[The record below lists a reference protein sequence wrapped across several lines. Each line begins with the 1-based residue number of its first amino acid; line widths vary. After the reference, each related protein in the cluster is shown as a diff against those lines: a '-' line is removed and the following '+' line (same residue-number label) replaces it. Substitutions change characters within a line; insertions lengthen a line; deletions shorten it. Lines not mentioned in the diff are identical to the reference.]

1 MNYPLIS
8 QILGRVLAIEGAL
21 MVIPMIVSLIYHESI
36 LPFVYTILII
46 IAISAVLLR
55 FRPSSRDL
63 YALEGF
69 VVVALA
75 WIVMSAVGALPF
87 MFSGEI
93 TNFIDAFF
101 ETVSGFTTT
110 GATIVNDVEAMGR
123 GTMFWRCFTNW
134 IGGMGVLV
142 FLMFVLPLSQEHS
155 MHILRAEMPGPSIGK
170 LVPKV
175 QSTSKILYLMYTVMT
190 GIIVVLLMLGGMDL
204 YDALVHAFS
213 TAGTGGFSNYA
224 NSVAHFDSAYIDYVI
239 GIGLLFFGVNFNLY
253 FFLII
258 GKFKEVIKNEEL
270 RWYLLIVLVSSVV
283 IAFTIVNDYGTF
295 ANAFR
300 YAFFQVSSI
309 ITTAGHI
316 TADYDAWPMFAQ
328 CIIFLLMFTGASAGG
343 TNGGVKI
350 SRLLIAFKTLKNDVV
365 KQISPREI
373 NTVKVNGE
381 VVSKKTQNTTMVFI
395 VLYVFT
401 IILGTMIVAIDN
413 FDFTSTFT
421 AVLSCMGNIGPGSG
435 ICGPTGNFTAF
446 SDLSTLV
453 LAICMLIGRLEIFP
467 MLILFMPKSWKKKF

>member
-1 MNYPLIS
+1 M
-8 QILGRVLAIEGAL
+8 LGRVLAIEGGL
-21 MVIPMIVSLIYHESI
+21 MIIPLMVSLIYHESI
-36 LPFVYTILII
+36 LPFVYTIILI
-46 IAISAVLLR
+46 AVISAVLMR
-55 FRPSSRDL
+55 FRPASSEL
-63 YALEGF
+63 YAAEGF

-75 WIVMSAVGALPF
+75 WILMSALGALPF

-93 TNFIDAFF
+93 PKFVDAFF
-101 ETVSGFTTT
+101 ETVSCFTTT
-110 GATIVNDVEAMGR
+110 GSTILTDIEGMGK

-142 FLMFVLPLSQEHS
+142 FVMFVLPLNEEHS
-155 MHILRAEMPGPSIGK
+155 MHILRAEMPGPIIGK

-175 QSTSKILYLMYTVMT
+175 QSTSQILYMIYTAMT
-190 GIIVVLLMLGGMDL
+190 AVIVVLLMLGGMDL

-224 NSVAHFDSAYIDYVI
+224 NGVAHFDSAYIDYVI

-253 FFLII
+253 FLLLV
-258 GKFKEVIKNEEL
+258 GRYKEVYKNEEL
-270 RWYLLIVLVSSVV
+270 LWYIGIVLVSSVIIALV
-283 IAFTIVNDYGTF
+283 IMGDYGSF

-300 YAFFQVSSI
+300 FSFFQVSSI

-316 TADYDAWPMFAQ
+316 TADYDLWPMFAQ
-328 CIIFLLMFTGASAGG
+328 CILFLLMFTGASAGG

-350 SRLLIAFKTLKNDVV
+350 SRLLIAFKTLKNDVI
-365 KQISPREI
+365 KQIRPREI
-373 NTVKVNGE
+373 NTVRVNGE

-401 IILGTMIVAIDN
+401 IIAGTMIVALDN

-435 ICGPTGNFTAF
+435 ICGPSGSFAPF
-446 SDLSTLV
+446 SDLSTFV
-453 LAICMLIGRLEIFP
+453 LSICMLIGRLEIFP
-467 MLILFMPKSWKKKF
+467 LLILFMPMAWKRKF

>member
-21 MVIPMIVSLIYHESI
+21 MVIPLIVSLIYHESI

-55 FRPSSRDL
+55 FRPSSTDL

>member
-21 MVIPMIVSLIYHESI
+21 MVIPLIVSLIYHESI

>member
-21 MVIPMIVSLIYHESI
+21 MVIPLIVSLIYHESI

-75 WIVMSAVGALPF
+75 WIMMSAVGALPF

>member
-36 LPFVYTILII
+36 LPFVYTILV
-46 IAISAVLLR
+46 IAAVSAVLLR

-75 WIVMSAVGALPF
+75 WIMMSAVGALPF

-110 GATIVNDVEAMGR
+110 GATIVNDVEAMRR

-283 IAFTIVNDYGTF
+283 IAFTIVDDYGTF

-316 TADYDAWPMFAQ
+316 TADYDVWPMFAQ

-343 TNGGVKI
+343 TNGGIKI

-381 VVSKKTQNTTMVFI
+381 VVSKNAQNTTMVFI

>member
-36 LPFVYTILII
+36 LPFVYTILV
-46 IAISAVLLR
+46 IAAVSAVLLR

-253 FFLII
+253 FLLII
-258 GKFKEVIKNEEL
+258 GKIKEVIKNEEL
-270 RWYLLIVLVSSVV
+270 LWYLFIVLASSLV
-283 IAFTIVNDYGTF
+283 IAFAILKDYGTF
-295 ANAFR
+295 GNAFR

-316 TADYDAWPMFAQ
+316 TADYDVWPMFAQ

-343 TNGGVKI
+343 TNGGIKI

-467 MLILFMPKSWKKKF
+467 MLILFMPKSLKKKF

>member
-1 MNYPLIS
+1 
-8 QILGRVLAIEGAL
+8 
-21 MVIPMIVSLIYHESI
+21 
-36 LPFVYTILII
+36 
-46 IAISAVLLR
+46 
-55 FRPSSRDL
+55 
-63 YALEGF
+63 
-69 VVVALA
+69 
-75 WIVMSAVGALPF
+75 MSKGML
-87 MFSGEI
+87 
-93 TNFIDAFF
+93 
-101 ETVSGFTTT
+101 
-110 GATIVNDVEAMGR
+110 
-123 GTMFWRCFTNW
+123 FWRSFTHW

-142 FLMFVLPLSQEHS
+142 FILAVVPTVSDRS
-155 MHILRAEMPGPSIGK
+155 IHILRAEVPGPTVGK
-170 LVPKV
+170 LVPRMRD
-175 QSTSKILYLMYTVMT
+175 TAKILYLLY
-190 GIIVVLLMLGGMDL
+190 VVLTAVMVVFLLAGGMPLFDSL
-204 YDALVHAFS
+204 LHAFG
-213 TAGTGGFSNYA
+213 TAGTGGFGIKA
-224 NSVAHFDSAYIDYVI
+224 DSVGSYSPYLQWVI
-239 GIGLLFFGVNFNLY
+239 TVFLVIFGVNFNLY
-253 FFLII
+253 FLLII
-258 GKFKEVIKNEEL
+258 GKIKEVIKNEEL
-270 RWYLLIVLVSSVV
+270 LWYLFIVLASSLV
-283 IAFTIVNDYGTF
+283 IAFAILKDYGTF
-295 ANAFR
+295 GNAFR

-316 TADYDAWPMFAQ
+316 TADYDVWPMFAQ

-343 TNGGVKI
+343 TNGGIKI

-365 KQISPREI
+365 KQIRPREI

-467 MLILFMPKSWKKKF
+467 MLILFMPKSWKNKF

>member
-8 QILGRVLAIEGAL
+8 QMVGRVLAIEGGL
-21 MVIPMIVSLIYHESI
+21 MIIPLMVSLIYHESI
-36 LPFVYTILII
+36 LPFVYTIILI
-46 IAISAVLLR
+46 AVISAVLMR
-55 FRPSSRDL
+55 FRPASSEL
-63 YALEGF
+63 YAAEGF

-75 WIVMSAVGALPF
+75 WILMSALGALPF

-93 TNFIDAFF
+93 PKFVDAFF
-101 ETVSGFTTT
+101 EAVSGFTTT
-110 GATIVNDVEAMGR
+110 GSTILTDIEGMGK

-142 FLMFVLPLSQEHS
+142 FVMFVLPLNEEHS
-155 MHILRAEMPGPSIGK
+155 MHILRAEMPGPIIGK

-175 QSTSKILYLMYTVMT
+175 QSTSQILYMIYTVMT
-190 GIIVVLLMLGGMDL
+190 AVIVVLLMLGGMDL

-224 NSVAHFDSAYIDYVI
+224 NSVAHFDSAYIDYVM

-253 FFLII
+253 FLLLV
-258 GKFKEVIKNEEL
+258 GRYKEVYKNEEL
-270 RWYLLIVLVSSVV
+270 LWYIGIVLVSSVIIALV
-283 IAFTIVNDYGTF
+283 IMGDYGSF

-300 YAFFQVSSI
+300 FSFFQVSSI

-316 TADYDAWPMFAQ
+316 TADYDLWPMFAQ
-328 CIIFLLMFTGASAGG
+328 CILFLLMFTGASAGG
-343 TNGGVKI
+343 TNGGIKI
-350 SRLLIAFKTLKNDVV
+350 SRLLIAFKTLKNDVI
-365 KQISPREI
+365 KQIRPREV
-373 NTVKVNGE
+373 NTVRVNGE

-401 IILGTMIVAIDN
+401 IIAGTMIVALDN
-413 FDFTSTFT
+413 FNFTSTFT

-435 ICGPTGNFTAF
+435 ICGPSGSFAPF
-446 SDLSTLV
+446 SDLSTFV
-453 LAICMLIGRLEIFP
+453 LSICMLIGRLEIFP
-467 MLILFMPKSWKKKF
+467 MLILFMPMAWKRKF

>member
-21 MVIPMIVSLIYHESI
+21 MVIPIIVSLIYHESI

-55 FRPSSRDL
+55 FRPSSTDL

>member
-1 MNYPLIS
+1 MNNRLIL
-8 QILGRVLAIEGAL
+8 QILGRVIGIEAGL
-21 MVIPMIVSLIYHESI
+21 LLIPMVVALLYHESPV
-36 LPFVYTILII
+36 PFLLTILI
-46 IAISAVLLR
+46 AVLLAAAFLR
-55 FRPSSRDL
+55 FKPISREL

-69 VVVALA
+69 VVVSLS
-75 WIVMSAVGALPF
+75 WIVMSMIGALPF
-87 MFSGEI
+87 IFSGEI
-93 TNFIDAFF
+93 INPIDAFF

-110 GATIVNDVEAMGR
+110 GATILPDVEAMGK

-142 FLMFVLPLSQEHS
+142 FVMFVLPMNEEHS
-155 MHILRAEMPGPSIGK
+155 MHILRAEMPGPIIGK

-175 QSTSKILYLMYTVMT
+175 QNTAMILYLIYTAMT
-190 GIIVVLLMLGGMDL
+190 LVIVVLLLFGGMNL

-224 NSVAHFDSAYIDYVI
+224 SSVAHFDSAYIDYVI

-253 FFLII
+253 FLLLVGRIR
-258 GKFKEVIKNEEL
+258 EVIRNEEL
-270 RWYLLIVLVSSVV
+270 LWYIGIVLAASVIIAVSN
-283 IAFTIVNDYGTF
+283 IADYGGF
-295 ANAFR
+295 VRSFR

-316 TADYDAWPMFAQ
+316 TANYDVWPMVAQ
-328 CIIFLLMFTGASAGG
+328 VILFILMFTGASAGG

-365 KQISPREI
+365 RQIRPREV
-373 NTVKVNGE
+373 NVVKVNGE
-381 VVSKKTQNTTMVFI
+381 VVTKSTQHTTMVFL
-395 VLYVFT
+395 VLYVMIMIAAT
-401 IILGTMIVAIDN
+401 LIVAFDN

-435 ICGPTGNFTAF
+435 ICGPVGNFVPF
-446 SDLSTLV
+446 SDLSTFV
-453 LAICMLIGRLEIFP
+453 LTLCMLIGRLEIFP
-467 MLILFMPKSWKKKF
+467 MLVLFLPLAHKKKF

>member
-21 MVIPMIVSLIYHESI
+21 MVIPLIVSLIYHESI

-75 WIVMSAVGALPF
+75 WIMMSAVGALPF

-283 IAFTIVNDYGTF
+283 IAFTIVDDYGTF

>member
-283 IAFTIVNDYGTF
+283 IAFTIVSDYGTF

-316 TADYDAWPMFAQ
+316 TADYDVWPMFAQ
-328 CIIFLLMFTGASAGG
+328 CIIFLMMFTGASAGG
-343 TNGGVKI
+343 TNGGIKI

-365 KQISPREI
+365 KQIRPREI
-373 NTVKVNGE
+373 ITVKVNGE
-381 VVSKKTQNTTMVFI
+381 VVSKNAQNTTMVFI

>member
-21 MVIPMIVSLIYHESI
+21 MVIPIIVSLIYHESI

-75 WIVMSAVGALPF
+75 WIMMSAVGALPF

-316 TADYDAWPMFAQ
+316 TADYDVWPMFAQ

-365 KQISPREI
+365 KVE
-373 NTVKVNGE
+373 
-381 VVSKKTQNTTMVFI
+381 
-395 VLYVFT
+395 L
-401 IILGTMIVAIDN
+401 
-413 FDFTSTFT
+413 
-421 AVLSCMGNIGPGSG
+421 
-435 ICGPTGNFTAF
+435 
-446 SDLSTLV
+446 
-453 LAICMLIGRLEIFP
+453 
-467 MLILFMPKSWKKKF
+467 

>member
-36 LPFVYTILII
+36 LPFVYTILV
-46 IAISAVLLR
+46 IAAVSAVLLR

-253 FFLII
+253 FLLII
-258 GKFKEVIKNEEL
+258 GKIKEVIKNEEL
-270 RWYLLIVLVSSVV
+270 LWYLFIVLASSLV
-283 IAFTIVNDYGTF
+283 IAFAILKDYGTF
-295 ANAFR
+295 GNAFR

-316 TADYDAWPMFAQ
+316 TADYDVWPMFAQ

-343 TNGGVKI
+343 TNGGIKI

>member
-21 MVIPMIVSLIYHESI
+21 MVIPLIVSLIYHESI

-75 WIVMSAVGALPF
+75 WIMMSAVGALPF

-283 IAFTIVNDYGTF
+283 IAFKIVNDYGTF
-295 ANAFR
+295 ANAFS

>member
-8 QILGRVLAIEGAL
+8 QMLGRVLAIEGAL
-21 MVIPMIVSLIYHESI
+21 MVIPLIVSLIYHESV

-46 IAISAVLLR
+46 AAIAVILLR
-55 FRPSSRDL
+55 FRPTSHEL

-69 VVVALA
+69 VVVGLA
-75 WIVMSAVGALPF
+75 WIIMSIFGALPF
-87 MFSGEI
+87 VFSGEI
-93 TNFIDAFF
+93 PNFVDAFF

-110 GATIVNDVEAMGR
+110 GATVVSDIEGMR
-123 GTMFWRCFTNW
+123 KGTMFWRCFTNW

-142 FLMFVLPLSQEHS
+142 FLMFVLPLSKEHS

-175 QSTSKILYLMYTVMT
+175 QSTSKILYMMYTAMT
-190 GIIVVLLMLGGMDL
+190 AVIVLLLMHGGMNL

-253 FFLII
+253 FLLII
-258 GKFKEVIKNEEL
+258 GKVKEVIKNEEL
-270 RWYLLIVLVSSVV
+270 LWYLGIVLSSSVF
-283 IAFTIVNDYGTF
+283 IAFVIMGDYGSF
-295 ANAFR
+295 SNAFR

-316 TADYDAWPMFAQ
+316 TADYDLWPMFAQ
-328 CIIFLLMFTGASAGG
+328 SILFLLMFTGASAGG
-343 TNGGVKI
+343 TNGGIKI

-365 KQISPREI
+365 KQIRPREV

-381 VVSKKTQNTTMVFI
+381 IVSKGTQSTTMVFI

-401 IILGTMIVAIDN
+401 IIIGTMIVALDN

-435 ICGPTGNFTAF
+435 ICGPTGNYAPF
-446 SDLSTLV
+446 SDLSTFV
-453 LAICMLIGRLEIFP
+453 LSICMLVGRLEIFP
-467 MLILFMPKSWKKKF
+467 MLILMMPMSWKKKF

>member
-21 MVIPMIVSLIYHESI
+21 MVIPLIVSLIYHESI

-75 WIVMSAVGALPF
+75 WIMMSAVGALPF

-253 FFLII
+253 FFLIR

>member
-21 MVIPMIVSLIYHESI
+21 MVIPLIVSLIYHESI

-75 WIVMSAVGALPF
+75 WIMMSAVGALPF

-155 MHILRAEMPGPSIGK
+155 MHILRAEMPGPRIGK

>member
-75 WIVMSAVGALPF
+75 WIMMSAVGALPF

>member
-21 MVIPMIVSLIYHESI
+21 MVIPLIVSLIYHESI

-55 FRPSSRDL
+55 FRPSSTDL

-175 QSTSKILYLMYTVMT
+175 QSTSK
-190 GIIVVLLMLGGMDL
+190 
-204 YDALVHAFS
+204 
-213 TAGTGGFSNYA
+213 
-224 NSVAHFDSAYIDYVI
+224 
-239 GIGLLFFGVNFNLY
+239 
-253 FFLII
+253 
-258 GKFKEVIKNEEL
+258 
-270 RWYLLIVLVSSVV
+270 
-283 IAFTIVNDYGTF
+283 
-295 ANAFR
+295 
-300 YAFFQVSSI
+300 
-309 ITTAGHI
+309 
-316 TADYDAWPMFAQ
+316 
-328 CIIFLLMFTGASAGG
+328 
-343 TNGGVKI
+343 
-350 SRLLIAFKTLKNDVV
+350 
-365 KQISPREI
+365 
-373 NTVKVNGE
+373 
-381 VVSKKTQNTTMVFI
+381 
-395 VLYVFT
+395 
-401 IILGTMIVAIDN
+401 
-413 FDFTSTFT
+413 TSY
-421 AVLSCMGNIGPGSG
+421 
-435 ICGPTGNFTAF
+435 
-446 SDLSTLV
+446 
-453 LAICMLIGRLEIFP
+453 
-467 MLILFMPKSWKKKF
+467 

>member
-21 MVIPMIVSLIYHESI
+21 MVIPLIVSLIYHDSI

-75 WIVMSAVGALPF
+75 WIMMSAVGALPF

>member
-21 MVIPMIVSLIYHESI
+21 MVIPLIVSLIYHESI

-75 WIVMSAVGALPF
+75 WIMMSAVGALPF

-283 IAFTIVNDYGTF
+283 IAFTIVNNYGTF

>member
-1 MNYPLIS
+1 M
-8 QILGRVLAIEGAL
+8 
-21 MVIPMIVSLIYHESI
+21 
-36 LPFVYTILII
+36 
-46 IAISAVLLR
+46 
-55 FRPSSRDL
+55 
-63 YALEGF
+63 
-69 VVVALA
+69 
-75 WIVMSAVGALPF
+75 
-87 MFSGEI
+87 
-93 TNFIDAFF
+93 
-101 ETVSGFTTT
+101 
-110 GATIVNDVEAMGR
+110 
-123 GTMFWRCFTNW
+123 
-134 IGGMGVLV
+134 
-142 FLMFVLPLSQEHS
+142 
-155 MHILRAEMPGPSIGK
+155 
-170 LVPKV
+170 
-175 QSTSKILYLMYTVMT
+175 
-190 GIIVVLLMLGGMDL
+190 
-204 YDALVHAFS
+204 
-213 TAGTGGFSNYA
+213 
-224 NSVAHFDSAYIDYVI
+224 
-239 GIGLLFFGVNFNLY
+239 NFNLY